1 MRNPFENFRIPG
13 LRQRRYQPRGAR
25 GARGVGS
32 MTPRSSGARAPQ
44 RQYTLARAERPKP
57 PREVHVPWRP
67 IAYAVLG
74 VAMLSGLIYGG
85 AWVVTGDSL
94 RVMNIDVTGA
104 QVVGARQV
112 AAVSELGGE
121 SLLTV
126 DLAAAEEAIALLPAV
141 KSVSVERAWP
151 QSVRVTIEEHQA
163 WGYWQTA
170 GRVQVIDQDG
180 NVLRAS
186 RPAPEDAPTIID
198 LASPSDLEAGAGADA
213 DTVHLVARLIEDK
226 VFEQAGLRPTA
237 WVFQRDRGLT
247 VIAQDG
253 PDAVFGDSS
262 NYEFKVEAFEQVLRQ
277 LSEREAAGSPQVA
290 EVDLRFGRNVVLR

>member
-1 MRNPFENFRIPG
+1 MRNPFGNLRLPG
-13 LRQRRYQPRGAR
+13 RRQRRYNPRGVSGRA
-25 GARGVGS
+25 
-32 MTPRSSGARAPQ
+32 MSSRAPQ

-57 PREVHVPWRP
+57 PREFHVPWRR
-67 IAYAVLG
+67 IGFALG
-74 VAMLSGLIYGG
+74 GLVAASSVIYGA
-85 AWVVTGDSL
+85 AWLLTGDSL
-94 RVMNIDVTGA
+94 RVMNIDVSGA

-112 AAVSELGGE
+112 AAVSQLGGE
-121 SLLTV
+121 SMLTL
-126 DLAAAEEAIALLPAV
+126 DTTKAEQEIALLPAV
-141 KSVSVERAWP
+141 KSVTVERAWP
-151 QSVRVTIEEHQA
+151 NSVHVTIEEHQA

-170 GRVQVIDQDG
+170 GRVQVIDADG

-198 LASPSDLEAGAGADA
+198 LASPRDLEDGKGADP
-213 DTVHLVARLIEDK
+213 DTVHLVARLIEDR
-226 VFEQAGLRPTA
+226 VFQEAGLTPTA

-277 LSEREAAGSPQVA
+277 LSEREATGSPQVA

>member
-1 MRNPFENFRIPG
+1 MCA
-13 LRQRRYQPRGAR
+13 PRTG
-25 GARGVGS
+25 
-32 MTPRSSGARAPQ
+32 
-44 RQYTLARAERPKP
+44 
-57 PREVHVPWRP
+57 VPWRP
-67 IAYAVLG
+67 IG
-74 VAMLSGLIYGG
+74 FVAGGLAMVAGLIYGG

-94 RVMNIDVTGA
+94 RVANIDITGS

-112 AAVSELGGE
+112 ATLSDLGGE
-121 SLLTV
+121 SMLTL
-126 DLAAAEEAIALLPAV
+126 DLAKAEEAIALLPAV
-141 KSVSVERAWP
+141 KSVTVERDWP
-151 QSVRVTIEEHQA
+151 RSVRITIEEHQA

-170 GRVQVIDQDG
+170 GRVQVIDADG

-186 RPAPEDAPTIID
+186 RPAPDDAPTIID
-198 LASPSDLEAGAGADA
+198 LASPQDLEAGRGADT
-213 DTVHLVARLIEDK
+213 DTVHLVARLIEDR
-226 VFEQAGLRPTA
+226 VFEGAGLRPTA

-277 LSEREAAGSPQVA
+277 LNERADTGSPQVA

>member
-1 MRNPFENFRIPG
+1 MRNPFGNLRLPG
-13 LRQRRYQPRGAR
+13 RRQRRYNPRGVSGRA
-25 GARGVGS
+25 
-32 MTPRSSGARAPQ
+32 MSSRAPQ

-57 PREVHVPWRP
+57 PREFHVPWRR
-67 IAYAVLG
+67 IG
-74 VAMLSGLIYGG
+74 VALGGLVAASSVIYGA
-85 AWVVTGDSL
+85 AWLLTGDSL
-94 RVMNIDVTGA
+94 RVMNIDVSGA

-112 AAVSELGGE
+112 AAVSQLGGE
-121 SLLTV
+121 SMLTL
-126 DLAAAEEAIALLPAV
+126 DTTKAEQEIALLPAV
-141 KSVSVERAWP
+141 KSVTVERAWP
-151 QSVRVTIEEHQA
+151 NSVHVTIEEHQA

-170 GRVQVIDQDG
+170 GRVQVIDADG

-198 LASPSDLEAGAGADA
+198 LASPRDLEDGKGADP
-213 DTVHLVARLIEDK
+213 DTVHLVARLIEDR
-226 VFEQAGLRPTA
+226 VFQEAGLTPTA

-277 LSEREAAGSPQVA
+277 LSEREATGSPQVA

>member
-1 MRNPFENFRIPG
+1 MRNPFENFRLPG
-13 LRQRRYQPRGAR
+13 RRQRRYQPRGAALR
-25 GARGVGS
+25 G
-32 MTPRSSGARAPQ
+32 SGNRAPQ

-57 PREVHVPWRP
+57 PREVRVPWRQIGVVAGG
-67 IAYAVLG
+67 IAMVAG
-74 VAMLSGLIYGG
+74 VIYGG

-94 RVMNIDVTGA
+94 RVANIDISGA

-112 AAVSELGGE
+112 ATLSDLGGE
-121 SLLTV
+121 SMLTL
-126 DLAAAEEAIALLPAV
+126 DLEKAEEAIALLPAV
-141 KSVSVERAWP
+141 KSVSVERDWP
-151 QSVRVTIEEHQA
+151 RSVRIQIEEHQA

-170 GRVQVIDQDG
+170 GRVQVIDADG

-198 LASPSDLEAGAGADA
+198 LASPQDLEAGRGADT
-213 DTVHLVARLIEDK
+213 DTVHLVARLIQDR
-226 VFEQAGLRPTA
+226 VFEGAGLRPTA
-237 WVFQRDRGLT
+237 WVIQRDRGLT

-277 LSEREAAGSPQVA
+277 LNERADTGSPQVA
-290 EVDLRFGRNVVLR
+290 EIDLRFGRNVVLR